1 MVGLRSLVIAM
12 AFLVAALAACAAE
25 DSAEEWLNRAA
36 DAGASARSREYA
48 AGRVLMLADKSA
60 SILVSALQGVGSD
73 RALRRQVAARLLGEL
88 APPEAEGPLLAAA
101 LGPDYFLAEAAGEAL
116 ARYYARKSDGELY
129 TLLTKGA
136 RALRLPTAK
145 DGPIQGQAAET
156 GDAALPD
163 SIGGTPEWVAL
174 SLDQA
179 KYRGRFQALVMR
191 GLARKY
197 RGTGQALP
205 EPLVW
210 CVWEGLL
217 DSDAALRRAA
227 VEMTPYVGSSQGPER
242 LAAFLYTETDP
253 GILCAAL
260 RAFQEMR
267 PPEFGEAVERQVGH
281 ANPLVSLEA
290 LAALD
295 AMGYRG
301 SIFPLSGVKPAAGR
315 TVAGFVTHPST
326 PVRRRAIE
334 LLAKKMDPAALP
346 YLEAALFDRVGAN
359 RAAAAKALGEMGL
372 TAGVGTLSPL
382 LHDGRPEARSAAA
395 VALAKLGVIG
405 VASRLVDEYSGGE
418 MPFRLAAAE
427 ALGKI
432 GDKRAVGALTE
443 GLRSRDAELAAAS
456 AEALGN
462 IGDKAAGPALFELLT
477 KTADPVLVDTA
488 RKALR
493 RIFSDDP
500 GGDPGK
506 WQEWGKRVM
515 TVNGQDAI
523 SPNAPAIP

>member
-1 MVGLRSLVIAM
+1 MVGLRSLVITL
-12 AFLVAALAACAAE
+12 AFLFACCLARAAE
-25 DSAEEWLNRAA
+25 DTAGEWLNRAA
-36 DAGASARSREYA
+36 DAGASMRSREYA

-60 SILVSALQGVGSD
+60 SILVSALRGEGSD

-88 APPEAEGPLLAAA
+88 APPEAESPLLEAA
-101 LGPDYFLAEAAGEAL
+101 LGQDYFLAEAAAEAL
-116 ARYYARKSDGELY
+116 ARFYARKSDGELY

-136 RALRLPTAK
+136 RAISLLQGMKGSAK
-145 DGPIQGQAAET
+145 ETPLKT
-156 GDAALPD
+156 GDATLPD
-163 SIGGTPEWVAL
+163 AIGGVPEWVAL

-197 RGTGQALP
+197 RGSGMALP

-210 CVWEGLL
+210 CVWQALL
-217 DSDAALRRAA
+217 DNDAALRRAA

-253 GILCAAL
+253 GILVAAL
-260 RAFQEMR
+260 RAMREMR
-267 PPEFGEAVERQVGH
+267 PPEYGEAVERCVGH
-281 ANPLVSLEA
+281 ANPLVALEA
-290 LAALD
+290 LGALD

-301 SIFPLSGVKPAAGR
+301 AMFPLGGVKPAAGR

-334 LLAKKMDPAALP
+334 LLAEKKNPAALP

-359 RAAAAKALGEMGL
+359 RAAAARALGEMGL
-372 TAGVGTLSPL
+372 SAGVGSLSPL
-382 LHDGRPEARSAAA
+382 LHDGRPEVRSAAA

-405 VASRLVDEYSGGE
+405 VASRLVDEYREGE

-432 GDKRAVGALTE
+432 GDKRSIGALTE
-443 GLRSRDAELAAAS
+443 GLQSRDGELTAAS
-456 AEALGN
+456 AEALGE
-462 IGDKAAGPALFELLT
+462 IGDQAAGPALFEVLT

-488 RKALR
+488 RKALGT
-493 RIFSDDP
+493 IYSDDP
-500 GGDPGK
+500 GGDSGQ
-506 WQEWGKRVM
+506 WEAWGKRLLPKAEDGLSNSVP
-515 TVNGQDAI
+515 Q
-523 SPNAPAIP
+523 